1 MCVCLFFSFFMV
13 NNNVCLFF
21 FYFRFVVCLFVSL
34 FSKGKKGEDMGLNG
48 WKCGED
54 LGEEGWKNI
63 IR

>member
-1 MCVCLFFSFFMV
+1 MCVCVYFFHFLWLITMSAW
-13 NNNVCLFF
+13 F
-21 FYFRFVVCLFVSL
+21 FYFHFGVCLFVSL

-48 WKCGED
+48 WKGGED